1 MANDIAPDVQ
11 DAAREL
17 VLDAQGL
24 RPLGPKA
31 SELWYYLYDQEST
44 DIFAGGEAGGSKS
57 FIGCLF
63 DVTEALRLPG
73 TSGAVLRNTAENL
86 RESTIVTYFEVCEKT
101 RMQENVHWVFNKT
114 NGLLRWIGGSR
125 TKFDYLKFEVSDPNY
140 TRLGGRAYTRA
151 FVDEADGVE
160 ERAID
165 VLQTRLRYKLTEFCH
180 VCAAKQMAS
189 RSKAVD
195 CDDDGLPNLWEC
207 YVCGTHT
214 KGIMPKLLN
223 TGNPGDYWTKTRYVY
238 GLDGKP
244 VKLPTNRKYVHLP
257 RKENPDAAFVSSYNK
272 QLDDMTDEYD
282 RARLRDG
289 DWNAVRKT
297 GREFLHAFRRAD
309 HVLRV
314 PYDPAIP
321 LHITFDFNTA
331 PYMTLLVAQLKPQP
345 DGRWHVAF
353 LQEICLKHPESSTP
367 ATSKAMRAQLKTGSY
382 AGHRAGLFYYGDAT
396 GKNADA
402 LVDYHH
408 YDVIRKALA
417 PWCTSSSDRVIHHN
431 PPHAIVRDFYNS
443 CLRGE
448 RKHYVT
454 FDPSMTNTIADLV
467 NVKEAA
473 DGTILKQ
480 MVTDPQTGVRY
491 EKYGHCLQASYYL
504 TVGAFEEEFVEF
516 TRR

>member
-1 MANDIAPDVQ
+1 MADRD

-24 RPLGPKA
+24 RPLGPAA
-31 SELWYYLYDQEST
+31 SLLWQYLHDQEST

-73 TSGAVLRNTAENL
+73 TAGAVLRNTAENL

-101 RMQENVHWVFNKT
+101 RLQENVHWQFNKT

-151 FVDEADGVE
+151 FIDEADGVE

-180 VCAAKQMAS
+180 ACAAKQMAD
-189 RSKAVD
+189 RSMPVD
-195 CDDDGLPNLWEC
+195 CDDDGMPTMWEC
-207 YVCGTHT
+207 YACGTFT
-214 KGIMPKLLN
+214 KGVMPKLLN

-238 GLDGKP
+238 GADGKRA
-244 VKLPTNRKYVHLP
+244 KLPPHRKYVHLP
-257 RKENPDAAFVSSYNK
+257 RKENPDTAFVASYNK
-272 QLDDMTDEYD
+272 QLDDMQDEYD

-289 DWNAVRKT
+289 DWNAVRRT

-309 HVLRV
+309 HVKRV
-314 PYDPAIP
+314 PYDPTQPI
-321 LHITFDFNTA
+321 HITLDFNTA

-345 DGRWHVAF
+345 DGRWHAAF
-353 LQEICLKHPESSTP
+353 LQEICLKHPESTTEASCL
-367 ATSKAMRAQLKTGSY
+367 ALAREMETGKY
-382 AGHRAGLFYYGDAT
+382 AGHTSGLFYYGDAS
-396 GKNADA
+396 GKAKDTLA
-402 LVDYHH
+402 TYHN
-408 YDVIRKALA
+408 YDIVEKVLA
-417 PWCTSSSDRVIHHN
+417 KWRSSSWDRVLRAN
-431 PPHAIVRDFYNS
+431 PPHTIVRDFYNS
-443 CLRGE
+443 TLRGE
-448 RKHYVT
+448 RRHHVT
-454 FDPSMTNTIADLV
+454 FDPSMTNTISDML
-467 NVKEAA
+467 NVKEGA
-473 DGTILKQ
+473 DGTILKVMEKDQ
-480 MVTDPQTGVRY
+480 ATGVRA

-504 TVGAFEEEFVEF
+504 TCSAFAEEFATF

>member
-1 MANDIAPDVQ
+1 MADRD
-11 DAAREL
+11 DAVREL

-24 RPLGPKA
+24 RPLGNQA
-31 SELWYYLYDQEST
+31 SLLWHYLHDQEST

-73 TSGAVLRNTAENL
+73 TAGAVLRNTAENL
-86 RESTIVTYFEVCEKT
+86 RESTIVTYFEVCQKA
-101 RMQENVHWVFNKT
+101 RLSENVHWVFNETK
-114 NGLLRWIGGSR
+114 GQLKWIGGSR
-125 TKFDYLKFEVSDPNY
+125 TKFDYLKYEARDPNY
-140 TRLGGRAYTRA
+140 TRLGGRAYSRA

-180 VCAAKQMAS
+180 VCGRLAPHMAS

-195 CDDDGLPNLWEC
+195 CNDDGLPNLWEC

-309 HVLRV
+309 HVLRM
-314 PYDPAIP
+314 PYDPALP

-353 LQEICLKHPESSTP
+353 LQEICLKHPESTTEASCL
-367 ATSKAMRAQLKTGSY
+367 ALKREMEDGKY
-382 AGHRAGLFYYGDAT
+382 AGHKSGLFFYGDAS
-396 GKNADA
+396 GKSKDTLAT
-402 LVDYHH
+402 YHN
-408 YDVIRKALA
+408 YDVVEKVLA
-417 PWCTSSSDRVIHHN
+417 KWRSSSWDRVISSN
-431 PPHAIVRDFYNS
+431 PAHTIVRDFYNS
-443 CLRGE
+443 CLRGD

-454 FDPSMTNTIADLV
+454 FDPSMTNTIGDLL
-467 NVKEAA
+467 NVKEGA
-473 DGTILKQ
+473 DGRILKQ
-480 MVTDPQTGVRY
+480 MVKDQATGVTS
-491 EKYGHCLQASYYL
+491 EKHGHCLQASYYL
-504 TVGAFEEEFVEF
+504 TCSAFAEEFASFV
-516 TRR
+516 RR